1 MDVEVYGMD
10 VVGFIDIGN
19 RSKVEKDYPMNNM
32 PNNLTS
38 YMPPASSVIGAKAD
52 SARRIAAAYK
62 AGFYGCFVTKS
73 GPEWMKKLAVYDRDF
88 FRSNSQLPWK
98 ASEVIPQSFQG
109 AGTGKRSC
117 NWNFILAINPKALS
131 GSQDFGN
138 CFPAGTIV
146 RLANGSH
153 TAIQNI
159 CVDWNVITAEGNI
172 GRVIRT
178 IARSTKEPVWRL
190 SLGGY
195 QVLRAT
201 GTHKIL
207 TTEGYKE
214 IQTLKAGEEVIT
226 LSPFSNSR
234 CPKKIESIKEE
245 QFSGTVY
252 NLEVEED
259 HSYVAEG
266 IGVSNCT
273 AWATREGIEQNIG
286 VDIAIK
292 KDLHAY
298 RGRTGTAIV
307 YGSRQSSRQGMTL
320 SRAMWA
326 IQNYGF
332 NSETVYLDGKYD
344 FRQEDTDEAYGN
356 KWGRTGPPTDLINVT
371 KVDRIAHVV
380 EIANLEEAMDAL
392 YGGASI
398 IHGSTLTGST
408 KGELISSLVSIGG
421 HAQALLGYDDT
432 DEFREWYEKST
443 GKKAQGTA
451 WVGDQSWGANWNN
464 FPIQLWPTHLWGERP
479 EGAWVLWSKDMD
491 KVIRQWGDCYAFS
504 EVEGLVRD
512 GIPDWT
518 EAFSSWE

>member
-1 MDVEVYGMD
+1 
-10 VVGFIDIGN
+10 
-19 RSKVEKDYPMNNM
+19 
-32 PNNLTS
+32 
-38 YMPPASSVIGAKAD
+38 
-52 SARRIAAAYK
+52 
-62 AGFYGCFVTKS
+62 
-73 GPEWMKKLAVYDRDF
+73 
-88 FRSNSQLPWK
+88 
-98 ASEVIPQSFQG
+98 
-109 AGTGKRSC
+109 
-117 NWNFILAINPKALS
+117 
-131 GSQDFGN
+131 
-138 CFPAGTIV
+138 
-146 RLANGSH
+146 
-153 TAIQNI
+153 
-159 CVDWNVITAEGNI
+159 
-172 GRVIRT
+172 
-178 IARSTKEPVWRL
+178 
-190 SLGGY
+190 
-195 QVLRAT
+195 
-201 GTHKIL
+201 
-207 TTEGYKE
+207 
-214 IQTLKAGEEVIT
+214 
-226 LSPFSNSR
+226 
-234 CPKKIESIKEE
+234 
-245 QFSGTVY
+245 
-252 NLEVEED
+252 
-259 HSYVAEG
+259 
-266 IGVSNCT
+266 
-273 AWATREGIEQNIG
+273 
-286 VDIAIK
+286 
-292 KDLHAY
+292 
-298 RGRTGTAIV
+298 
-307 YGSRQSSRQGMTL
+307 MTL

-356 KWGRTGPPTDLINVT
+356 KWGRTGPPADLINVT